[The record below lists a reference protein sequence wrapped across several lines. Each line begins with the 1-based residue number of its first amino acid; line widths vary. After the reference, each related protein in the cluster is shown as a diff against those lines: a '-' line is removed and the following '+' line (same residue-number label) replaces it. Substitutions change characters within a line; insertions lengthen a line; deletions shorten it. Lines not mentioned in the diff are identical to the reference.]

1 VSTSKYHRRFPE
13 EFKAEA
19 VRMYLDN
26 PTATYASVAQ
36 NLGVS
41 SETLRNWVKQARKK
55 QGESPQYQAPTR
67 ENEGLVG
74 SDAVIAEENRKL
86 RAELEKVKAER
97 DILRKAAKYFAG
109 ETNW

>member
-1 VSTSKYHRRFPE
+1 MTSKYQRRFPE

-19 VRMYLDN
+19 VRMYLDD
-26 PTATYASVAQ
+26 PSVTYAQVGK
-36 NLGVS
+36 NLGVT
-41 SETLRNWVKQARKK
+41 SETVRTWVKKHRKQ
-55 QGESPQYQAPTR
+55 QGESPRYQAPTS

-74 SDAVIAEENRKL
+74 YDAVIAEENRKL

-97 DILRKAAKYFAG
+97 DILRQAAKYFAG

>member
-1 VSTSKYHRRFPE
+1 
-13 EFKAEA
+13 
-19 VRMYLDN
+19 
-26 PTATYASVAQ
+26 
-36 NLGVS
+36 
-41 SETLRNWVKQARKK
+41 VKQYRKK
-55 QGESPQYQAPTR
+55 QGASPRYQAPTS

-74 SDAVIAEENRKL
+74 YDAVIAEENRRL

>member
-1 VSTSKYHRRFPE
+1 MTSKYQRRFPE
-13 EFKAEA
+13 EFKTEA
-19 VRMYLDN
+19 VRMYREN
-26 PTATYASVAQ
+26 PEATYAQVGK

-41 SETLRNWVKQARKK
+41 GETVRAWVKKARQQ
-55 QGESPQYQAPTR
+55 QGESPQYQAPTS

-74 SDAVIAEENRKL
+74 YDAVIAEENRKL
-86 RAELEKVKAER
+86 RAELDKVKAER

>member
-1 VSTSKYHRRFPE
+1 
-13 EFKAEA
+13 
-19 VRMYLDN
+19 MYLDD
-26 PTATYASVAQ
+26 PSATYAQVGK
-36 NLGVS
+36 NLGVT
-41 SETLRNWVKQARKK
+41 SETVRGWVKKHRQQ
-55 QGESPQYQAPTR
+55 QGESPRYQAPTS

-86 RAELEKVKAER
+86 RLELEKVKAER

>member
-19 VRMYLDN
+19 VRMYLDD
-26 PTATYASVAQ
+26 PATTYTAVAK
-36 NLGVS
+36 NLGIS
-41 SETLRNWVKQARKK
+41 SETLRNWVKSHRQR
-55 QGESPQYQAPTR
+55 QGESPQYQAPTS

-74 SDAVIAEENRKL
+74 YDAVIAEENRKL
-86 RAELEKVKAER
+86 RAELDKVKAER